1 MAIVAHLMFC
11 FCIGL
16 AIGGLICTLCEM
28 VKLLRSLLRSD
39 KELKYSV
46 IDYDAA
52 ESKLQEYKDR
62 ALEVYRILDP
72 DQRLLRG
79 GCVGSFS
86 YMPFTFKKGEKPE
99 LMALLTF
106 KCEDESYETE
116 TREAWFPFELMNS
129 DYISSLNA
137 EDKIRVEWTTKSVPY
152 GGGKQWK
159 MTARFTGPIDEKFL
173 NNRMKS

>member
-1 MAIVAHLMFC
+1 MATVSHLLFC
-11 FCIGL
+11 VCVGL
-16 AIGGLICTLCEM
+16 AIGCLICTLCEI

-52 ESKLQEYKDR
+52 ESKLQNYKDR
-62 ALEVYRILDP
+62 ALEVYRLLDP
-72 DQRLLRG
+72 DQRLLRVG
-79 GCVGSFS
+79 YAGSFS

-99 LMALLTF
+99 LMVVLTF
-106 KCEDESYETE
+106 ECDDESYETE
-116 TREAWFPFELMNS
+116 SREAWFPFELMNS

-137 EDKIRVEWTTKSVPY
+137 EDKISIKWITKSLPY

-159 MTARFTGPIDEKFL
+159 MVARFTGSIDKKFL
-173 NNRMKS
+173 NNRMK